1 MSDGAHGSN
10 VKKCT
15 CMLLLAGCITFSLF
29 PEIRGRDHKAE
40 VEKVLT
46 FISQKI
52 GESFNTSGDMDNFQI
67 QLKDG
72 VKLCK

>member
-1 MSDGAHGSN
+1 
-10 VKKCT
+10 
-15 CMLLLAGCITFSLF
+15 MLLLAVCTTFSLF
-29 PEIRGRDHKAE
+29 PEIRGKYLKAE
-40 VEKVLT
+40 AEKVLN

>member
-1 MSDGAHGSN
+1 MYVVA
-10 VKKCT
+10 C
-15 CMLLLAGCITFSLF
+15 CATFSLF
-29 PEIRGRDHKAE
+29 PEMWRKLHKAE
-40 VEKVLT
+40 AEKALT

-52 GESFNTSGDMDNFQI
+52 GESFNTSGDMDNFKI